1 MASGIGILLALAL
14 LLGLLAALWWSW
26 RHPFIGLGLVVSGMA
41 FHSFVLMTLLQLK
54 TPRLLV
60 RAFQGWKELVLT
72 MLVFA
77 ALLGLARRP
86 RELHLSDLL
95 PTDWIAIALAALTVI
110 YFLLPSS
117 LLHSEANLAQRAIGF
132 RIIFLIPLLYF
143 LGRRFQG
150 EDGERATVAWLC
162 VGTGAVV
169 AVLGLL
175 ELWLVPTRNWLSWGV
190 NAYTTY
196 LGFRYHGPGGLPEN
210 FFLTLANGTLVRR
223 MVSTYISPL
232 GIAYTGLLL
241 LPIGVVLVDRP
252 WVKVVPKWLA
262 AGLLG
267 LLLVGVMFS
276 VTRLA
281 LLATIGEAALLF
293 ILTRR
298 WWVAMLLPILIAA
311 TALILY
317 VYPSYGPT
325 VDQNLNP
332 GNVGRGQTAISGNDS
347 SSREHFGY
355 LINDLKVDIGHPLGL
370 GTGASTVRYGQL
382 VGTGESAVLGVF
394 GDLGLVGGVLYL
406 ALYGFSL
413 WNGFRAFRAVRKG
426 SLTAAMPLVAFVG
439 GLALIPI
446 TVTSDVWG
454 DLSVTFLF
462 WWAAG
467 ASATLA
473 QLRATGPI
481 TASPGSPDSP
491 GSSHLVA

>member
-1 MASGIGILLALAL
+1 MLALAL
-14 LLGLLAALWWSW
+14 LLGLLGALWWSW
-26 RHPFIGLGLVVSGMA
+26 RHPFIGLGLIVSGMA

-60 RAFQGWKELVLT
+60 LAFQGWKEVVLT
-72 MLVFA
+72 MLAFT

-86 RELHLSDLL
+86 RELHLRDLL
-95 PTDWIAIALAALTVI
+95 PTDWIAIGLAALAVI
-110 YFLLPSS
+110 YFLLPNS

-132 RIIFLIPLLYF
+132 RLIFLIPLLYF

-150 EDGERATVAWLC
+150 GDRERATVVWLC
-162 VGTGAVV
+162 VGTGAIV

-175 ELWLVPTRNWLSWGV
+175 DLWLVPTRTWLSWGV

-210 FFLTLANGTLVRR
+210 FFLTLGNGTLVRR

-241 LPIGVVLVDRP
+241 LPMGVVLVDRP
-252 WVKVVPKWLA
+252 WVKVAPKWLTT
-262 AGLLG
+262 GLLG

-293 ILTRR
+293 LLTRR
-298 WWVAMLLPILIAA
+298 WWVAMLVPILIAA

-317 VYPSYGPT
+317 VYPSLGPT

-332 GNVGRGQTAISGNDS
+332 GNDGHGQAAISGNDS

-355 LINDLKVDIGHPLGL
+355 LINDLKFDIEHPLGL

-382 VGTGESAVLGVF
+382 VGTGESAVLGMF
-394 GDLGLVGGVLYL
+394 GDLGLVGGLLYL

-413 WNGFRAFRAVRKG
+413 WNGFRAFRAVRNR
-426 SLTAAMPLVAFVG
+426 SFMAAMPLVALVG

-473 QLRATGPI
+473 QLPATGTV